1 MEENGNHTLLVLCGT
16 YKYIPVGRTEPV
28 TSDVYYAVTVNKPG
42 EGTLDSGFG
51 ELAPYIKRNYNYS
64 VNVNIKA
71 PGSKD
76 PYTPDIST
84 NLSTSVKVEPWNVV
98 VIKEDVE

>member
-1 MEENGNHTLLVLCGT
+1 ME
-16 YKYIPVGRTEPV
+16 
-28 TSDVYYAVTVNKPG
+28 
-42 EGTLDSGFG
+42 SGSG
-51 ELAPYIKRNYNYS
+51 ELTPYIKRNYNYS

-71 PGSKD
+71 PGAKD
-76 PYTPDIST
+76 PYTPDISA